1 MVCSMEWSGN
11 FEAVTSDRFRLN
23 IVEGADP
30 SVYEFELY
38 KPVEIQSV
46 ETDKEILQSVISYAE
61 TAIENGQ
68 VDAAIEDVQKSF
80 MEVYEYAVTVNEN
93 PSSSQDTI
101 DRTWNAMLTEL
112 HKLGFFAGDKSG
124 LQEHY
129 NLYSA
134 LDLELYIDGAEKTA
148 FIEALKTAENVLKD
162 GNAMQEDVTA
172 ADQKLLD
179 AAAALVLKADKTA
192 LQKLVDV
199 ASGYEEDNYLSTGWG
214 TFENALANANEVLN
228 DEMATQ
234 EEVDNAKSLLVQA
247 MASLRSI
254 RISIVLEEVLN
265 KANNMDVTGYDAQK
279 VAVFKAA
286 VANAES
292 VYADENLSVYEQP
305 IVDAAVLDLQN
316 AIAALEDPDQEN
328 PGDNND
334 VDKKDPATSD
344 KGDGQ
349 TTGDND
355 TQRND
360 NQNTSDSKTVQTGDT
375 TNIWMPV
382 AGLGIAVVAIAGL
395 GVVVYRRRRK

>member
-1 MVCSMEWSGN
+1 
-11 FEAVTSDRFRLN
+11 
-23 IVEGADP
+23 
-30 SVYEFELY
+30 
-38 KPVEIQSV
+38 
-46 ETDKEILQSVISYAE
+46 
-61 TAIENGQ
+61 
-68 VDAAIEDVQKSF
+68 
-80 MEVYEYAVTVNEN
+80 
-93 PSSSQDTI
+93 
-101 DRTWNAMLTEL
+101 
-112 HKLGFFAGDKSG
+112 
-124 LQEHY
+124 
-129 NLYSA
+129 
-134 LDLELYIDGAEKTA
+134 
-148 FIEALKTAENVLKD
+148 
-162 GNAMQEDVTA
+162 
-172 ADQKLLD
+172 
-179 AAAALVLKADKTA
+179 
-192 LQKLVDV
+192 
-199 ASGYEEDNYLSTGWG
+199 
-214 TFENALANANEVLN
+214 
-228 DEMATQ
+228 MATQ
-234 EEVDNAKSLLVQA
+234 EEVDNAKLLLAQA
-247 MASLRSI
+247 MASLRYKADKS
-254 RISIVLEEVLN
+254 VLEEVLN

-328 PGDNND
+328 PGSGDPEEPGQTTPGGNNDTDEPDQTKPGDNND
-334 VDKKDPATSD
+334 ENKKDPATSD

>member
-1 MVCSMEWSGN
+1 M
-11 FEAVTSDRFRLN
+11 
-23 IVEGADP
+23 
-30 SVYEFELY
+30 
-38 KPVEIQSV
+38 
-46 ETDKEILQSVISYAE
+46 
-61 TAIENGQ
+61 
-68 VDAAIEDVQKSF
+68 
-80 MEVYEYAVTVNEN
+80 
-93 PSSSQDTI
+93 
-101 DRTWNAMLTEL
+101 
-112 HKLGFFAGDKSG
+112 
-124 LQEHY
+124 
-129 NLYSA
+129 
-134 LDLELYIDGAEKTA
+134 
-148 FIEALKTAENVLKD
+148 
-162 GNAMQEDVTA
+162 
-172 ADQKLLD
+172 
-179 AAAALVLKADKTA
+179 
-192 LQKLVDV
+192 
-199 ASGYEEDNYLSTGWG
+199 STGWG

-247 MASLRSI
+247 MASLRYKADKS
-254 RISIVLEEVLN
+254 VLEEVLN

>member
-1 MVCSMEWSGN
+1 M
-11 FEAVTSDRFRLN
+11 
-23 IVEGADP
+23 
-30 SVYEFELY
+30 
-38 KPVEIQSV
+38 
-46 ETDKEILQSVISYAE
+46 
-61 TAIENGQ
+61 
-68 VDAAIEDVQKSF
+68 
-80 MEVYEYAVTVNEN
+80 
-93 PSSSQDTI
+93 
-101 DRTWNAMLTEL
+101 
-112 HKLGFFAGDKSG
+112 
-124 LQEHY
+124 
-129 NLYSA
+129 
-134 LDLELYIDGAEKTA
+134 YIDGAEKTA

-192 LQKLVDV
+192 LQKL
-199 ASGYEEDNYLSTGWG
+199 SGYEEDNYLSTGWG

-247 MASLRSI
+247 MASLRYKADKS
-254 RISIVLEEVLN
+254 VLEEVLN

-328 PGDNND
+328 PGTRTHLTARRFRP
-334 VDKKDPATSD
+334 VI
-344 KGDGQ
+344 
-349 TTGDND
+349 
-355 TQRND
+355 QRI
-360 NQNTSDSKTVQTGDT
+360 SGC
-375 TNIWMPV
+375 
-382 AGLGIAVVAIAGL
+382 L
-395 GVVVYRRRRK
+395 

>member
-1 MVCSMEWSGN
+1 MPC
-11 FEAVTSDRFRLN
+11 
-23 IVEGADP
+23 
-30 SVYEFELY
+30 
-38 KPVEIQSV
+38 
-46 ETDKEILQSVISYAE
+46 
-61 TAIENGQ
+61 
-68 VDAAIEDVQKSF
+68 
-80 MEVYEYAVTVNEN
+80 
-93 PSSSQDTI
+93 
-101 DRTWNAMLTEL
+101 LTEL

-179 AAAALVLKADKTA
+179 AAAA
-192 LQKLVDV
+192 

-247 MASLRSI
+247 MASLRYKADKS
-254 RISIVLEEVLN
+254 VLEEVLN

-328 PGDNND
+328 PGSGDPEEPGQTNNDTDKPDQTKPGDNND

-375 TNIWMPV
+375 TNIWMV